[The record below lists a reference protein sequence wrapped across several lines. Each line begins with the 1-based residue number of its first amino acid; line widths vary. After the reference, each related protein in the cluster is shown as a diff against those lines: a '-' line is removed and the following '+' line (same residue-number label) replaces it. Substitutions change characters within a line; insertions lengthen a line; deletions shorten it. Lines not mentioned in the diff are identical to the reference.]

1 MGKQKSS
8 TSSSKK
14 TSGAEERGS
23 NSLGEDEGGGGEDDE
38 EQKEEEEMSLRSED
52 PLVAARAT
60 TAMSR
65 NSSGQ
70 ENGRRYG
77 IRLFIFLP
85 SCRYESFLDRQLPL
99 ETRVTTAT
107 PRPPSINHSPAA
119 WWTSP
124 SPPSKSKMIQ
134 TVKGGKYKMYIFC
147 SIHDCDYV

>member
-23 NSLGEDEGGGGEDDE
+23 NSLGEDEGGGGDEDE

-65 NSSGQ
+65 NSSGL

-77 IRLFIFLP
+77 IRLFIYFAKPLLSYYFVFRSSITSGNKSHDGNAKTAFYQSLP
-85 SCRYESFLDRQLPL
+85 GSVVDIPVSAEQVQNDP
-99 ETRVTTAT
+99 
-107 PRPPSINHSPAA
+107 N
-119 WWTSP
+119 
-124 SPPSKSKMIQ
+124 
-134 TVKGGKYKMYIFC
+134 G
-147 SIHDCDYV
+147 

>member
-23 NSLGEDEGGGGEDDE
+23 NSLGEDEVGGGDEDE
-38 EQKEEEEMSLRSED
+38 EQKEEEEEMSLRSED

-65 NSSGQ
+65 NSSGL

-77 IRLFIFLP
+77 IRLFIYFAKPLLSYYFVFRSSITSGNKSHDGNAKTAFYQSLP
-85 SCRYESFLDRQLPL
+85 GSVVDIPVSAEQVQNDP
-99 ETRVTTAT
+99 
-107 PRPPSINHSPAA
+107 N
-119 WWTSP
+119 
-124 SPPSKSKMIQ
+124 
-134 TVKGGKYKMYIFC
+134 G
-147 SIHDCDYV
+147 